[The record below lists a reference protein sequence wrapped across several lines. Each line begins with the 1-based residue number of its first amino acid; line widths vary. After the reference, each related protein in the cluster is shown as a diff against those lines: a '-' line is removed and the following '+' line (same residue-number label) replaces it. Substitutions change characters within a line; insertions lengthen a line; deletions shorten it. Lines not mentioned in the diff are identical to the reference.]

1 MAILIQY
8 INKETFKTE
17 ITRKSG
23 ILYNEKGQSIRQKE
37 NTESECICTKNMDS
51 KTLEAQMEALNGERI
66 NTHQNLTIHFVLV
79 EQTNQVTAGITLSD
93 DHTVSLTY
101 RTLYLNTHR
110 VCSSECTQNMQH
122 YHQHAGI

>member
-23 ILYNEKGQSIRQKE
+23 ILYNEKGQSIRQKK

-51 KTLEAQMEALNGERI
+51 KTLEAQMEALKGERI
-66 NTHQNLTIHFVLV
+66 NIHQNLTIHFVLV
-79 EQTNQVTAGITLSD
+79 EQTIQVTAGITLSD
-93 DHTVSLTY
+93 DPTVSLTY
-101 RTLYLNTHR
+101 RTLYLSTHR
-110 VCSSECTQNMQH
+110 VCCSECT
-122 YHQHAGI
+122 